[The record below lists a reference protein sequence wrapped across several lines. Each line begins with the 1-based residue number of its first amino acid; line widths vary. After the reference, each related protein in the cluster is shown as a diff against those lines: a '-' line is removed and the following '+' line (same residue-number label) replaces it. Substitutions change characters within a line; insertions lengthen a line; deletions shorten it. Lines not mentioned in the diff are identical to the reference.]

1 VDTKEL
7 QDKYPVE
14 PPYEWHTSSA
24 FFTGIVNP
32 HTVKHWYGWYRN
44 GSVGWH
50 NEDGGFSGLSNVD
63 VPSEE
68 EGLALIY
75 ARFLLGMN

>member
-1 VDTKEL
+1 MDTKEL

-32 HTVKHWYGWYRN
+32 HTTKHWYGWYRN
-44 GSVGWH
+44 RSAGWYD
-50 NEDGGFSGLSNVD
+50 EKGGLSNVD
-63 VPSEE
+63 VSSEE